1 MQGVYS
7 DAEVRSA
14 VGRWAHLCVFP
25 EGTRPAMAALL
36 GLMPTF
42 DAYARAFIG
51 FGMHREDL
59 NDVVCA
65 SDPAGMVY
73 VQRRTTKACSPFVTI
88 VDNIHLV
95 LGQHDDY
102 IVGEQGCVTRE
113 VLDARRGLS
122 SDVHPMV
129 VGLMGMQVGD
139 VVGGSDSDDGSVG
152 GYGIQQAGYCYL
164 EFIVPD
170 AREEAAG
177 FLGAFPSVELLLNA
191 PAGWYRPYEQLHNLE
206 FRVSGDR
213 AWHVERRA
221 TGGVP
226 AGQALAFLAGVRR
239 RLGHEVSGSF
249 SELIAEHGEEAVRRN
264 HGSVVTAQVSSSEP
278 PGGGLASDFRG
289 TFFMDIAREDDF
301 AIYDTSGVRGPVGV
315 SDGSQLRLLDNLCT
329 SVRVGGLDGV
339 VPRVLVAATVVLAAG
354 MVDWGGLVRG
364 TVDRA
369 CIAGARMVVYRQRQ
383 VVELS
388 DDYGT
393 VRGWYRPMAQKMLAD
408 GRYVVMGILMRNDID
423 DVIPSNVVADVG
435 DYDWMPSECCF
446 STGAGTAAVVS
457 LVGKLT
463 VPIDADL
470 AGAYTYHLVYG
481 PVVNLPVM
489 STVKFEL

>member
-1 MQGVYS
+1 
-7 DAEVRSA
+7 
-14 VGRWAHLCVFP
+14 
-25 EGTRPAMAALL
+25 
-36 GLMPTF
+36 
-42 DAYARAFIG
+42 
-51 FGMHREDL
+51 
-59 NDVVCA
+59 
-65 SDPAGMVY
+65 
-73 VQRRTTKACSPFVTI
+73 
-88 VDNIHLV
+88 
-95 LGQHDDY
+95 
-102 IVGEQGCVTRE
+102 
-113 VLDARRGLS
+113 
-122 SDVHPMV
+122 
-129 VGLMGMQVGD
+129 
-139 VVGGSDSDDGSVG
+139 
-152 GYGIQQAGYCYL
+152 
-164 EFIVPD
+164 
-170 AREEAAG
+170 
-177 FLGAFPSVELLLNA
+177 
-191 PAGWYRPYEQLHNLE
+191 LE

-221 TGGVP
+221 TGGVS
-226 AGQALAFLAGVRR
+226 AGQALAFLAEVRR

-249 SELIAEHGEEAVRRN
+249 SELIAGYGEAVHRN
-264 HGSVVTAQVSSSEP
+264 HGSVVTAQVMSSSEP
-278 PGGGLASDFRG
+278 PGGGSAGDFRG

-315 SDGSQLRLLDNLCT
+315 SDGLQLRLLDSLCT
-329 SVRVGGLDGV
+329 SVRVGGFDGV

-354 MVDWGGLVRG
+354 MVDWGGFVRG

-393 VRGWYRPMAQKMLAD
+393 VGGWYRPMAQKMLAD
-408 GRYVVMGILMRNDID
+408 GRYVVMGILMRSDIS
-423 DVIPSNVVADVG
+423 DVNPSNVVADVG
-435 DYDWMPSECCF
+435 DYGWMPSECCF

-457 LVGKLT
+457 LVGELK